1 MVNISNVIFR
11 VTGVM
16 PSKRVVKTC
25 KNIGFTLANEAKD
38 GKAITNERVGEL
50 LSDSIGKKKAMKIII
65 SDKFEDLERYMKS
78 IGINDECLIK
88 AVYSGTASTV
98 LSNPKDKSVLLS
110 LRLQG
115 YNLKE
120 SLNLIT
126 HELEHALNQSL
137 SFKVKFQLLCARLFG
152 KKYLE
157 KIINKYGQ
165 LLNEKNMDLQSS
177 LLYMSKLYGDKGC
190 AIGTSTTQPLS
201 VQGLVKHLG
210 FFNESALAQNLRTQI
225 TSLLVNNFKTDNKIL
240 AMCKF
245 MLRDESRAYKSGG
258 AVERYW
264 NKINGVND
272 ANANG
277 SEMIALLYDEALKQ
291 VKKENKDLRIRRLK
305 AFFGFKSK

>member
-50 LSDSIGKKKAMKIII
+50 LSDSIGKKKARKIII

-137 SFKVKFQLLCARLFG
+137 SFKVKFQLLCARLF
-152 KKYLE
+152 
-157 KIINKYGQ
+157 
-165 LLNEKNMDLQSS
+165 
-177 LLYMSKLYGDKGC
+177 
-190 AIGTSTTQPLS
+190 
-201 VQGLVKHLG
+201 
-210 FFNESALAQNLRTQI
+210 
-225 TSLLVNNFKTDNKIL
+225 
-240 AMCKF
+240 
-245 MLRDESRAYKSGG
+245 
-258 AVERYW
+258 
-264 NKINGVND
+264 
-272 ANANG
+272 
-277 SEMIALLYDEALKQ
+277 
-291 VKKENKDLRIRRLK
+291 
-305 AFFGFKSK
+305 